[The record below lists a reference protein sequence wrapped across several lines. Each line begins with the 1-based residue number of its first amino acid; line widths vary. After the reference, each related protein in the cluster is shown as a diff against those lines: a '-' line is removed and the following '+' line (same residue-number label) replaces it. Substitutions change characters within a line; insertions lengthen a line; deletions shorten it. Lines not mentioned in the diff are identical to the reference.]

1 MAKTYEELEARVTA
15 LEKLVESLNFV
26 HFLIDAGKKKL
37 ARKPKEYTDEE
48 RATIRARLLAGQEA
62 ARKRREAEAKTTA
75 AKKDKPV
82 AAKKTIANK
91 VAKNSTPPVAEKP
104 IEEGSN

>member
-15 LEKLVESLNFV
+15 LEKLVESLNLV
-26 HFLIDAGKKKL
+26 HFLMGSSKKKL
-37 ARKPKEYTDEE
+37 ARKPKEYTDEA
-48 RATIRARLLAGQEA
+48 RATIRKRLLAGQEA
-62 ARKRREAEAKTTA
+62 ARKRRETEAKTAT
-75 AKKDKPV
+75 KKDKPG

-104 IEEGSN
+104 IEV